1 MEIRVAPNRYPQA
14 GRRLGRR
21 RAGTIVHGEHT
32 VTVNR
37 PPEVVFSHIADGS
50 LNAAWRPSVIEVAL
64 RSGDGGEGSVWH
76 QVVRGPGGKL
86 ADADYVVTSCQ
97 RPRLYA
103 YEVTAGPVRGT
114 SVYTLTTSRPGE
126 TTVTLAVTL
135 TPRGALRLLTGFVLR
150 QVVDELDSLERLRQV
165 LSLSAGDPAQPPSR

>member
-1 MEIRVAPNRYPQA
+1 M
-14 GRRLGRR
+14 
-21 RAGTIVHGEHT
+21 HGEHT

-50 LNAAWRPSVIEVAL
+50 LNATWRPSVIEVAL

-76 QVVRGPGGKL
+76 QLVHGPAGNL

-135 TPRGALRLLTGFVLR
+135 TPRGALCLLTGFVLR